1 MTSLEKEENAGQ
13 SVDNL
18 DESKDKKKK
27 AFFLRKKSMI
37 TFQQPG
43 KRGVKKTRNLSPT
56 IGGMR

>member
-27 AFFLRKKSMI
+27 AFFQKKS
-37 TFQQPG
+37 TKDKP
-43 KRGVKKTRNLSPT
+43 KKHV
-56 IGGMR
+56 

>member
-27 AFFLRKKSMI
+27 TPKK
-37 TFQQPG
+37 
-43 KRGVKKTRNLSPT
+43 RNVKQKLPLE
-56 IGGMR
+56 